1 MQNQNKEKMMLSR
14 REALKTSSLMLGYA
28 LTASAAAAVLNG
40 CKADKTP
47 EWMPSNMS
55 IDQSKLIA
63 EVAEMIIPT
72 TDVPGA
78 KAALVDRFIDSM
90 FEAYPEEERN
100 MFLQGL
106 SLFDTKSQELNQKSF
121 MDSDEAGRKAVL
133 DNMVAESKSSDAPH
147 IFDMVKEMT
156 VLGYCTSEI
165 GATELL
171 NYDPIPGPFV
181 GCVDFST
188 VGATWAI

>member
-1 MQNQNKEKMMLSR
+1 MKNQNKEKTMISR
-14 REALKTSSLMLGYA
+14 REALKTSTLMLGYA
-28 LTASAAAAVLNG
+28 LTASAATAVLNG
-40 CKADKTP
+40 CKADKAP
-47 EWMPSNMS
+47 DWMPSNMTL
-55 IDQSKLIA
+55 DQSKLIA
-63 EVAEMIIPT
+63 EVAEMIIPA
-72 TDVPGA
+72 TDIPGA

-90 FEAYPEEERN
+90 CEAYPEEERN
-100 MFLQGL
+100 MFIQGL
-106 SLFDTKSQELNQKSF
+106 SLFDTKAQAINQKSF
-121 MDSDEAGRKAVL
+121 LDSDEPGRKAVL
-133 DNMVAESKSSDAPH
+133 DEMVAESKDSDEPH

-156 VLGYCTSEI
+156 VLGYCSSEI